1 MKSFKVTLVEAWT
14 HYRCGYVH
22 NERDA
27 ISKIVNAV
35 DEKTAIL
42 VAKKMIKKE
51 NGYKNR
57 DFQTYYPEHGGEY
70 MEVKFRVEELPAA

>member
-1 MKSFKVTLVEAWT
+1 MKSFKVTLIEAWT

-27 ISKIVNAV
+27 ISKIVHAV

-42 VAKKMIKKE
+42 VAKKKIKKE

-57 DFQTYYPEHGGEY
+57 DFQTYYPEHGGESLKDKKQTR
-70 MEVKFRVEELPAA
+70 E